1 LNTQDPVYIT
11 NAIPDSDPIRPEL
24 IAIIILCI
32 INVISFGLIGYL
44 IFIKR
49 KRITKVNVETPN
61 KEDQERLNS
70 E

>member
-1 LNTQDPVYIT
+1 MNTQDPVYIT

-24 IAIIILCI
+24 IAIIILSI

-49 KRITKVNVETPN
+49 KRITKVNIETPN